1 TTQNIEWYFVGDAP
15 TDEEQAIIDFVD
27 VVRRE
32 DFPLVESV
40 QRGLHSQGYHQGRFV
55 VDKDHTYISEHAVH
69 DLQYKVL
76 KALGEAE

>member
-1 TTQNIEWYFVGDAP
+1 LNGISKDAP
-15 TDEEQAIIDFVD
+15 TDEEQAVIDFVD

-55 VDKDHTYISEHAVH
+55 VDKNRTYISEHAVH
-69 DLQYKVL
+69 DLQQKVL
-76 KALGEAE
+76 RALGEVD